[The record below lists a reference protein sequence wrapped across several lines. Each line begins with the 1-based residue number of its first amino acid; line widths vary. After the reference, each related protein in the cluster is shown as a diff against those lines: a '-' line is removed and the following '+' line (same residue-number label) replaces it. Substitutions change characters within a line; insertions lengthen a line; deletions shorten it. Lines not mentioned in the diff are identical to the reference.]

1 MLSTLNSEFY
11 SFHVS
16 HIPSLHFERHTIRHL
31 NEAYR
36 KWMRHIYPLYPK
48 LKEERQQKI
57 DFTRSLVESLRRDNI
72 SCFKLVSGTGQLV
85 ELTDNE
91 LRKKLAQAFREK
103 NKWISKPFGGDTNH
117 VPSFRNFFLQM
128 DEDDG
133 ALPDV
138 EPIVLDGPPI
148 TPNEI
153 QEMHEKFKGE

>member
-1 MLSTLNSEFY
+1 
-11 SFHVS
+11 
-16 HIPSLHFERHTIRHL
+16 
-31 NEAYR
+31 
-36 KWMRHIYPLYPK
+36 MRHIYPLYPK